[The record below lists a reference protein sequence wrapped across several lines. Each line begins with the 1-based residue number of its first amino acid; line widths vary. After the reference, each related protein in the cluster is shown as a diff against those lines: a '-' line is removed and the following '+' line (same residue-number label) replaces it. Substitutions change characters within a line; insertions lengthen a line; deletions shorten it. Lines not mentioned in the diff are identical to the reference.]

1 MNRRCAAHRCR
12 SSLRQSDMTNLARL
26 HEIRHCA
33 DGFFNRRAWIDAMLV
48 IEVDRVNTE
57 PLQARVATRLHVLGL
72 TTDAAQPGFAL
83 SRTIPNFVARK
94 TWSRLPRIALPT
106 R

>member
-26 HEIRHCA
+26 HKVSHGA

-57 PLQARVATRLHVLGL
+57 PLQARVATRLHVFGL
-72 TTDAAQPGFAL
+72 TTDAAQT
-83 SRTIPNFVARK
+83 RIRFVAHNAELRCEK
-94 TWSRLPRIALPT
+94 NLVAPATN
-106 R
+106 